1 MPDSYTLILSSHQ
14 ARVLNSALN
23 LARQVA
29 EIPPGQS
36 LHSPYTE
43 GIAATLAKDELT
55 LIQAEVASQLAAQDK
70 Q

>member
-14 ARVLNSALN
+14 ASVLNSALN

-29 EIPPGQS
+29 EIPPGRS

-43 GIAATLAKDELT
+43 RIAATLAKDELT